1 MTKVHSARLSGW
13 RALPLAVGGPVWNSA
28 VYTAGNLA
36 PQITNVLLLPIMTRF
51 LSREEY
57 GIFGY
62 TTAICTFL
70 GVVGNLSIHSYAL
83 RHYFECRTDDD
94 RRRLFGG
101 LFWFLAGYALMLL
114 ALELWAMPRIFR
126 FFHVSVPF
134 EPYMRLALY
143 SVAIETLAIIPLT
156 YFRVREEAGRFMAL
170 SLTLFAL
177 NMGLSL
183 YLVIGLRAG
192 VIGRYYGQLG
202 ANLIMLAVYLAIVLR
217 VTRFAWDPS
226 LMKRALIFS
235 FPIALSGLLAMVSN
249 MSDRVVLER
258 YVPLTQ
264 LGIYTVGFSIAYGLN
279 SLSNGIYKAIEPVVY
294 RMAAQAAFEVR
305 IVTVKRYLVA
315 LLTLVGCFAIA
326 FSREAV
332 TLLATSEFRESYKIV
347 ALVSARAVLI
357 GFSMP
362 LAVFVV
368 AIKRTGYVAR
378 VETMGAVISLLA
390 NLTLIPRLGIIGAGI
405 SGVLAALVVVTSYV
419 VLTERA
425 SAVRWGYFTDLML
438 TACAFGGAAA
448 ILQVQTTSIITTM
461 LVKLPL
467 TLFVAGLWYFV
478 QPNGL
483 RRQALRIA

>member
-1 MTKVHSARLSGW
+1 MTKVPSARSLGW
-13 RALPLAVGGPVWNSA
+13 FALPRVSGPVWNSA

-36 PQITNVLLLPIMTRF
+36 PQITNVLLLPIMTKF

-101 LFWFLAGYALMLL
+101 LFWFLAVYAVALL
-114 ALELWAMPRIFR
+114 AVESWVLPRIFG
-126 FFHVSVPF
+126 FFHLSVPF

-143 SVAIETLAIIPLT
+143 SVAIENLAIIPLT

-170 SLTLFAL
+170 SLTQFAL
-177 NMGLSL
+177 SMGLSL
-183 YLVIGLRAG
+183 YLVAGLRAG

-202 ANLIMLAVYLAIVLR
+202 ANLMMLAVYLAIVLR
-217 VTRFAWDPS
+217 VTRFSWDLR
-226 LMKRALIFS
+226 LMRRAVTFS
-235 FPIALSGLLAMVSN
+235 FPMALSGLLAMVSN

-294 RMAAQAAFEVR
+294 RMAGEAAFEVR
-305 IVTVKRYLVA
+305 IVTIKRYLVT
-315 LLTLVGCFAIA
+315 LLTLIGCFSIA
-326 FSREAV
+326 FSRETV
-332 TLLATSEFRESYKIV
+332 TLLANSQFRESYKIV
-347 ALVSARAVLI
+347 ALVSARAVLM

-378 VETMGAVISLLA
+378 VETTGAVISLLA
-390 NLTLIPRLGIIGAGI
+390 NLTLIPRMGIYGAGI

-425 SAVRWGYFTDLML
+425 SSVRWGYFTDLML
-438 TACAFGGAAA
+438 TACAFGAAAA
-448 ILQVQTTSIITTM
+448 ILQVQTTSLITTI
-461 LVKLPL
+461 LLKLPL
-467 TLFVAGLWYFV
+467 TLCLAGLWYFV
-478 QPNGL
+478 HPQRLAVP
-483 RRQALRIA
+483 AVAIA